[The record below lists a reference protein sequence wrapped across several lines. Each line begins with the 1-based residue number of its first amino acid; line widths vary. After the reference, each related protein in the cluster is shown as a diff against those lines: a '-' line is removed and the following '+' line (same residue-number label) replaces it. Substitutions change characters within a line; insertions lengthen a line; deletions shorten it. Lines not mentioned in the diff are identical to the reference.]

1 MVGDGFRELHS
12 EPVRRAQ
19 LLARA
24 MRPLRR
30 RQFASFGHDAIVD
43 RPIWLYGAHH
53 MTVGDSSMILRNA
66 WLAVEKEAWRR
77 PAPVLRIGFNVAI
90 RPFCTIS
97 AAESITIE
105 DHVVFGAM
113 VTVIDSNHTWDGG
126 HPSVLYNPID
136 TAPVRIGEGTWVADR
151 AAILAGADIGRQCII
166 GANSVVRD
174 TIPDYSV
181 AVGSPAR
188 VVGTTKRD

>member
-1 MVGDGFRELHS
+1 MLGDGFRQLS
-12 EPVRRAQ
+12 TEPVKRAR
-19 LLARA
+19 LLAQV
-24 MRPLRR
+24 MRPVRQ
-30 RQFASFGHDAIVD
+30 RQFASFGRDTIVD
-43 RPIWLYGAHH
+43 RPVWLYGAHQ
-53 MTVGDSSMILRNA
+53 MAIGDSSMILRGA

-77 PAPVLRIGFNVAI
+77 PGPVVRIGFNVGI

-126 HPSVLYNPID
+126 HPSVLYNPIE

-166 GANSVVRD
+166 GANSVVRGE
-174 TIPDYSV
+174 IPDYSV

-188 VVGTTKRD
+188 VVGTTKR

>member
-1 MVGDGFRELHS
+1 MVGDGFRQLS
-12 EPVRRAQ
+12 AEPVKRAR
-19 LLARA
+19 LLAQA

-30 RQFASFGHDAIVD
+30 RQFASFGRDTIVD

-53 MTVGDSSMILRNA
+53 MTIGASSMILRGA
-66 WLAVEKEAWRR
+66 WLAVEKQAWAR
-77 PAPVLRIGFNVAI
+77 PEPVVRIGFNVGI

-113 VTVIDSNHTWDGG
+113 VTVIDSNHTWAGG
-126 HPSVLYNPID
+126 HPSVLYNPIE
-136 TAPVRIGEGTWVADR
+136 TAPVRIGEGTWVAAR

-181 AVGSPAR
+181 AVGS
-188 VVGTTKRD
+188 